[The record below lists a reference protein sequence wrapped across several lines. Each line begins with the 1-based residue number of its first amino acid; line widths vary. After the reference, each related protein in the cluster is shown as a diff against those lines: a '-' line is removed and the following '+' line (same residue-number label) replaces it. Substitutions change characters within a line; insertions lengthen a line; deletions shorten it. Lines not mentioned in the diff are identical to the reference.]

1 MRTLGLLG
9 TAFVSALACAGP
21 TLAFSKSP
29 ILFDGGLR
37 CPAIKTGVG
46 SCANAKYN
54 TRIYLI
60 PKIDGPAKALTNG
73 ATNDTHPVWSP
84 DRARIAFYRSHT
96 PIGGPTASHPATP
109 DTALWIMKADGT
121 GAHRV
126 AVGVTIA
133 GNGGPTWSPDGTKI
147 AFTGLS
153 PNGKT
158 TDIYGIRAN
167 GLDPIANLTNNPDKT
182 RADYPAWSSTGQ
194 IVFSHHVSPGFPE
207 TWEMNADGSGAK
219 SLFRGGIQY
228 AWTPNAAKLAYVA
241 NDNRGRLEIFVTK
254 ADGTGSTQI
263 TTASSFS
270 MPSWAPN
277 GKQLVLVRANQI
289 TMINADG
296 SGTKQLTK
304 KNPLSF
310 VENPAW

>member
-1 MRTLGLLG
+1 MKRRGILGV
-9 TAFVSALACAGP
+9 AFVSALASAGP
-21 TLAFSKSP
+21 TLAFSKAP
-29 ILFDGGLR
+29 ILFDSGLR

-54 TRIYLI
+54 ARIYVI

-84 DRARIAFYRSHT
+84 DHARVAFYRSHT
-96 PIGGPTASHPATP
+96 PVGGGTASHPATP
-109 DTALWIMKADGT
+109 DTSLWTMKADGS
-121 GAHRV
+121 GARKV
-126 AVGVTIA
+126 PVSATIA

-158 TDIYGIRAN
+158 TDIYTVRAD
-167 GLDPIANLTNNPDKT
+167 GLAPITNLTSNPDTK
-182 RADYPAWSSTGQ
+182 RVDYPAWASTGQ

-207 TWEMNADGSGAK
+207 TWKMNADGSGAA
-219 SLFRGGIQY
+219 SLFRGGIQH
-228 AWTPNAAKLAYVA
+228 AWTHTGAKLAYVA
-241 NDNRGRLEIFVTK
+241 NDNRGRLEIFVVK

-270 MPSWAPN
+270 MPSWSAN
-277 GKQLVLVRANQI
+277 GKQLVLVKANQI

-304 KNPLSF
+304 KNPLGF